1 MINTLAAT
9 VVLTCIAAEAYCIQ
23 WFIDRFKRRR
33 EERREAQKAKWAAK
47 YRKEINDRR
56 TVRENRQAL
65 WHSLNK

>member
-1 MINTLAAT
+1 MITTLAAT

-23 WFIDRFKRRR
+23 WVIDRFKRRR

-56 TVRENRQAL
+56 AVRENRNKL
-65 WHSLNK
+65 WEMIK